1 MLLDRR
7 YQTTRD
13 KRQARDLA
21 RQGLVVVAKGS
32 ERALAAIAH
41 GAIAFGF
48 LGIGFLVSLAI
59 TGVIWLTSLKSSYVR
74 EQSDRAGR
82 YQIFVLLVNI
92 LSIVL
97 WLIGLVLLLYLT
109 NWRGWG
115 NGGWQ
120 GWTHLDW
127 RWLAVVLDG
136 LALIIAVPLFIAWYI
151 GTIAYGVYGAIRA
164 LGGHDF
170 HYPPPP
176 WARRPRHPRDQPLR
190 WVD

>member
-1 MLLDRR
+1 MAQETRSTSEERR
-7 YQTTRD
+7 GSE
-13 KRQARDLA
+13 LA
-21 RQGLVVVAKGS
+21 RQSLAVAGRGS
-32 ERALAAIAH
+32 ERALAAAAH
-41 GAIAFGF
+41 AAIVFGF

-59 TGVIWLTSLKSSYVR
+59 TGVIWLVSLKSPYVR
-74 EQSDRAGR
+74 AQADRAGR
-82 YQIFVLLVNI
+82 FQIFVLLANI
-92 LSIVL
+92 LSIAL

-136 LALIIAVPLFIAWYI
+136 LALIVAVPLFVAWYI
-151 GTIAYGVYGAIRA
+151 GTIIYGVHGAVSA

-176 WARRPRHPRDQPLR
+176 WARRSRHPRDQPLR